1 MPFLYDWYYFII
13 DLSEYLFSQFCESI
27 NTLWF
32 KSLHFQ
38 HISLIL
44 RNEVRNLNLMIFLH
58 FVNSFFIILAKALPV
73 LVVPDLLCLIPKF
86 LAFLFQQFYLPFNL
100 NMHLIPFICKM
111 INQLFHVLIKFSFD
125 RVHPLQEF
133 HRYLSELMISL
144 RQRLQKFLAQGFLN
158 KGAVFF

>member
-1 MPFLYDWYYFII
+1 MSFLYDWYYFII

-32 KSLHFQ
+32 ISLHFQ

-86 LAFLFQQFYLPFNL
+86 LAFLFQQFYFPFNL
-100 NMHLIPFICKM
+100 SMHLLSIVCKV
-111 INQLFHVLIKFSFD
+111 ISQLLNALIKFY
-125 RVHPLQEF
+125 LQCIYSREKLNGD
-133 HRYLSELMISL
+133 LSEVIV
-144 RQRLQKFLAQGFLN
+144 FLSYLFCKLSA
-158 KGAVFF
+158 